1 MNEISALGACCN
13 VVIRSLDEQNTNLP
27 TFKIQNP
34 GTLAALLLPQNL
46 QGVNMIP
53 ITDPAGRLVKYRA
66 RFFQNPRNGASDGW
80 QNFCTPGDTVGQNF
94 QDYAPNITKSVKLT
108 LSEAEFRDFCGIP
121 TDGNASDISLTD
133 FGVKQTRAKANE
145 LLKAVSNALSVQ
157 LAASTGKFA
166 DGTASK
172 NAQLL
177 TSVGAVDANGEVLV
191 RRSFEDLELP
201 TDGIIAVGSGN
212 LSEYW
217 YKRQYAC
224 CSDAGINVS
233 NVTSPFLYFRD
244 SNIGSVSSD
253 NDTFV
258 TWAPGAAVPFFANYF
273 VGPYIKDGS
282 DGTINIRKI
291 PIQLPFNFNGI
302 SYNIPVD
309 FTAKYVECGSS
320 DAEASPENDP
330 DSYWVLTWT
339 INAGLATIP
348 TAIEASGSPF
358 EGVNNILKFVA
369 TCGNQAYC
377 S

>member
-1 MNEISALGACCN
+1 MSQISQLGACCN

-34 GTLAALLLPQNL
+34 GTLAALLMPDNL
-46 QGVNMIP
+46 QGVSMAN
-53 ITDPAGRLVKYRA
+53 ITDAAGRTVINRVRYFK
-66 RFFQNPRNGASDGW
+66 NPRASAEDGW
-80 QNFCTPGDTVGQNF
+80 QNFCTPGDTTGQNF
-94 QDYAPNITKSVKLT
+94 KDYPANIVKSVKLT

-121 TDGNASDISLTD
+121 ADGNASNISLTE
-133 FGVKQTRAKANE
+133 FGVQQTRAKANE
-145 LLKAVSNALSVQ
+145 LLKAVSNAFSVQ
-157 LAASTGKFA
+157 LAANTGKFA
-166 DGTASK
+166 DGSTSK

-177 TSVGAVDANGEVLV
+177 TTVGGVDANGEVLV

-224 CSDAGINVS
+224 CSDAGVNVS
-233 NVTSPFLYFRD
+233 NVTSPLMYFRD
-244 SNIGSVSSD
+244 SAIGSVTSNS
-253 NDTFV
+253 NTFIA
-258 TWAPGAAVPFFANYF
+258 WSAGAAVPFFRQMF
-273 VGPYIKDGS
+273 VGPYIKNGS
-282 DGTINIRKI
+282 DGTVNIRKI

-302 SYNIPVD
+302 NYNIPVD

-320 DAEASPENDP
+320 DAEASPENGP

-339 INAGLATIP
+339 ITAGLATIP
-348 TAIEASGSPF
+348 TDIEVSGSPF
-358 EGVNNILKFVA
+358 EGVNNILKFIA
-369 TCGNQAYC
+369 TCGQQAYC